1 MEVVMVETTAQA
13 SMIDRMIRAAR
24 LDPQV
29 YEEVEHDQSATGQA
43 MLVVVLGAVAA
54 GIGALSGGV
63 IGLIVGIVA
72 GLIGWA
78 VYAFI
83 AYWVGTK
90 IFKGPHTEATWG
102 ELLRTL
108 GFASSP
114 RVLLVL
120 GIIPVVGLLIGL
132 VVFVWMLIS
141 TVIAIRQALDF
152 DTGRAIATAV
162 VSWLALL
169 VVYVIVGVIFVL

>member
-1 MEVVMVETTAQA
+1 
-13 SMIDRMIRAAR
+13 MIRAAR
-24 LDPQV
+24 LEPQL

-43 MLVVVLGAVAA
+43 ILVVVLGAIAG
-54 GIGALSGGV
+54 GIGFLAGGIDALILG
-63 IGLIVGIVA
+63 IITALIS
-72 GLIGWA
+72 WA

-83 AYWVGTK
+83 AYWVGTN
-90 IFKGPHTEATWG
+90 IFKGPETSADWG

-120 GIIPVVGLLIGL
+120 VVIPVVGIFVGLAVFIWLL
-132 VVFVWMLIS
+132 FT

-152 DTGRAIATAV
+152 DTWRAIATAV
-162 VSWLALL
+162 VSLLAQAVIYS
-169 VVYVIVGVIFVL
+169 VVFAIVT

>member
-1 MEVVMVETTAQA
+1 MLERTVQ
-13 SMIDRMIRAAR
+13 SSFIDRMVGAAR

-29 YEEVEHDQSATGQA
+29 YEEVEHDESATRQA
-43 MLVVVLGAVAA
+43 MLVVVLGSLAA
-54 GIGALSGGV
+54 GIGSLTGGLDAFA
-63 IGLIVGIVA
+63 INIVFAIVA
-72 GLIGWA
+72 WA

-83 AYWVGTK
+83 AYWVGTN
-90 IFKGPHTEATWG
+90 IFKGPQTSATWG

-114 RVLLVL
+114 RLLFVLMVIPTVGFFIVL
-120 GIIPVVGLLIGL
+120 GVVIWTL
-132 VVFVWMLIS
+132 FT

-162 VSWLALL
+162 VSLIGWVL
-169 VVYVIVGVIFVL
+169 VSSIAIGLIGAV

>member
-1 MEVVMVETTAQA
+1 MVEAAGQA
-13 SMIDRMIRAAR
+13 SIIDRMIRAAR
-24 LDPQV
+24 LEPQV
-29 YEEVEHDQSATGQA
+29 YEEVEHDQSATRQA
-43 MLVVVLGAVAA
+43 MLVVVLGAIAA
-54 GIGALSGGV
+54 GIGALYGG
-63 IGLIVGIVA
+63 IIALIVGIVA
-72 GLIGWA
+72 ALIGWA

-83 AYWVGTK
+83 AYWVGTN
-90 IFKGPHTEATWG
+90 IFKGPKTEATWG

-120 GIIPVVGLLIGL
+120 WIIPVVGFFVGL
-132 VVFVWMLIS
+132 VVFIWTLVT

-162 VSWLALL
+162 VSWLGLFVISFVVTAIVASAL
-169 VVYVIVGVIFVL
+169 

>member
-1 MEVVMVETTAQA
+1 MVEQTTQ
-13 SMIDRMIRAAR
+13 SSFIDRMIGASR
-24 LDPQV
+24 LNSEM
-29 YEEVEHDQSATGQA
+29 YEEVEHDESATRQA
-43 MLVVVLGAVAA
+43 MAVVVLGSLAS
-54 GIGALSGGV
+54 GIGFLYGGLDAFV
-63 IGLIVGIVA
+63 IGVVFAVIS
-72 GLIGWA
+72 WA

-83 AYWVGTK
+83 AYFVGTRL
-90 IFKGPHTEATWG
+90 FKGPQTSATWG

-120 GIIPVVGLLIGL
+120 MIIPVVGVIVYLGVLIWTL
-132 VVFVWMLIS
+132 FT

-162 VSWLALL
+162 VSWIGLL
-169 VVYVIVGVIFVL
+169 VVSSIAFGLVGVS

>member
-1 MEVVMVETTAQA
+1 MIEATSQA
-13 SMIDRMIRAAR
+13 SIIDRMIRAAR
-24 LDPQV
+24 LEPQL

-43 MLVVVLGAVAA
+43 LLVVVIGAIAA
-54 GIGALSGGV
+54 GIGALSGG
-63 IGLIVGIVA
+63 IGGLIFGIIA
-72 GLIGWA
+72 ALAGWA

-90 IFKGPHTEATWG
+90 IFKGPQTSATWG

-108 GFASSP
+108 GFANSP

-120 GIIPVVGLLIGL
+120 TVIPIVGIFVGLA
-132 VVFVWMLIS
+132 VFIWMLLT

-162 VSWLALL
+162 VSLLAQFVIYI
-169 VVYVIVGVIFVL
+169 VVFAIVV

>member
-1 MEVVMVETTAQA
+1 MVQATGQA
-13 SMIDRMIRAAR
+13 SIVERMIRAAK

-29 YEEVEHDQSATGQA
+29 YEEVEHDQSATSQA
-43 MLVVVLGAVAA
+43 LLVVVLGALAA
-54 GIGALSGGV
+54 GIGALYGG
-63 IGLIVGIVA
+63 IGGLLVGIVA
-72 GLIGWA
+72 ALIGWA
-78 VYAFI
+78 VYAWV
-83 AYWVGTK
+83 AYWVGTT

-102 ELLRTL
+102 QLLRTL

-120 GIIPVVGLLIGL
+120 GIIPVVGLFVGL
-132 VVFVWMLIS
+132 AVLVWTLVT

-162 VSWLALL
+162 VSWIALFL
-169 VVYVIVGVIFVL
+169 VSFVIVAIVASAL

>member
-1 MEVVMVETTAQA
+1 MVEAAGQA
-13 SMIDRMIRAAR
+13 SIIDRMIRAAR

-43 MLVVVLGAVAA
+43 MLVVVLGAIAA
-54 GIGALSGGV
+54 GIGVLYGGV
-63 IGLIVGIVA
+63 IALIVGIVA
-72 GLIGWA
+72 ALVGWA
-78 VYAFI
+78 AYAFI
-83 AYWVGTK
+83 AYWVGTNF
-90 IFKGPHTEATWG
+90 FKGPRTSATWG

-114 RVLLVL
+114 RVLLIL

-132 VVFVWMLIS
+132 AVFVWMLIT

-169 VVYVIVGVIFVL
+169 VVSFVVTAIVASAL